1 MIAASDQVQSHGGAM
16 ITIYGD
22 EGTKVSFP
30 EWVRD
35 LHSFRRW
42 TDSEEFPEEGNTW
55 WLCGEVWVDM
65 SKQQIFTHV
74 LVKTVVTPVLHR
86 LVEEEKS
93 GLMLADGVLLTNF
106 PADISGNPD
115 ALFLSNDGL
124 DSGEARL
131 IESKDGGYL
140 EVQGSPDM
148 VLEVVSA
155 SSVRKDTEVLRE
167 AYWEAGVK
175 EYWLVDAREEPLS
188 FDILRRTARSYVATR
203 KQSGWVKSNV
213 FGKSFRL
220 VQGVDARR
228 LPTLRLE
235 VR

>member
-1 MIAASDQVQSHGGAM
+1 
-16 ITIYGD
+16 
-22 EGTKVSFP
+22 
-30 EWVRD
+30 
-35 LHSFRRW
+35 
-42 TDSEEFPEEGNTW
+42 
-55 WLCGEVWVDM
+55 M
-65 SKQQIFTHV
+65 SKQQISTHV
-74 LVKTVVTPVLHR
+74 LVKTVVTSVLHR
-86 LVEEEKS
+86 LVDEQKS

-106 PADISGNPD
+106 SADISGNPD

-124 DSGEARL
+124 DLGEARL

-148 VLEVVSA
+148 VLEVVST

-167 AYWEAGVK
+167 AYWGAGVK

-188 FDILRRTARSYVATR
+188 FDMLRRTARGYVAAR
-203 KQSGWVKSNV
+203 KQGGWVKSNV

-220 VQGVDARR
+220 VQGVDARK
-228 LPTLRLE
+228 LPTFRLE